1 MGTGVLREK
10 MAAVFP
16 RTCYKCGEVGHLAD
30 NCQQTERLCYNC
42 RKPGHESTE
51 CPEPKQ
57 PSQKQ
62 CYSCGDLGHVQ
73 LDCPTSAQGA
83 KCYNCGQFGHISKNC
98 SEGGRPAAAS
108 TGSAPAPKFS
118 KNGTTC
124 YKCGVPTTLLATA
137 KLARSSATPVVRLDT
152 FPRTA
157 MLEETLEPKPATT
170 AVRLVTFP
178 VTVSSLSS

>member
-57 PSQKQ
+57 PSQ
-62 CYSCGDLGHVQ
+62 
-73 LDCPTSAQGA
+73 
-83 KCYNCGQFGHISKNC
+83 N
-98 SEGGRPAAAS
+98 
-108 TGSAPAPKFS
+108 
-118 KNGTTC
+118 
-124 YKCGVPTTLLATA
+124 
-137 KLARSSATPVVRLDT
+137 SATLVEIWAMFNWTAQLLPREPSVTTVVRLDT

-178 VTVSSLSS
+178 VTVR